1 MKNFCLDLR
10 EHVTKIINYEKKEMI
25 PLTEEEEKMHNK
37 QKVCHICKKRFTK
50 DNKKLNDFFFSM
62 WIFFH
67 EHSRITGL
75 QGKGEGISLTPH
87 YQFHTLHR
95 HLDIS
100 RAITAELTSAHS

>member
-50 DNKKLNDFFFSM
+50 DNKKLNDFFFLCGFSFTN
-62 WIFFH
+62 IH
-67 EHSRITGL
+67 ESQDCRGRGRVFL
-75 QGKGEGISLTPH
+75 
-87 YQFHTLHR
+87 
-95 HLDIS
+95 
-100 RAITAELTSAHS
+100 